1 MLHILLTIIKIPFIL
16 LAVVLLLL
24 LLIMLLVSFVPLRY
38 RAAVKKGEGLYASGT
53 VTWLLHF
60 ISVRFEYA
68 DKQTGLQVKLAGFP
82 LIGGKAKKKRQKKL
96 PEEEEAVQD
105 AEFPETDS
113 ETAQEPEIVK
123 ELEEVSEEPDVSEDE
138 DEASEEP
145 DVSEDGEEASE
156 EPDVSENGEEASEE
170 PDVSENG
177 EEVSE
182 GLDVSEDEEEASEEP
197 DVLED
202 EEEASE
208 DGDVTPTEPE
218 VSENIFTP
226 AEDGS
231 GSAAQDAHPRRET
244 DDTENRSG
252 RSGNIFGKI
261 ISKLKDVIQ
270 KIRDIFSN
278 ISRTAAD
285 IKSKLDYYRRLWYD
299 EHTQSAWRHLKK
311 EVCCLLRHYRPR
323 KANGHLRF
331 GFEDPALTGELLGV
345 LCILQALSG
354 NNLIAEADFEQK
366 VFEGDF
372 TLKGHIRVCHFLRA
386 ALALVFDKHCRIT
399 FKRIRKLL

>member
-82 LIGGKAKKKRQKKL
+82 LIGGKTKKKRQKKL

-123 ELEEVSEEPDVSEDE
+123 GLEEVSEEPE
-138 DEASEEP
+138 
-145 DVSEDGEEASE
+145 
-156 EPDVSENGEEASEE
+156 
-170 PDVSENG
+170 
-177 EEVSE
+177 
-182 GLDVSEDEEEASEEP
+182 
-197 DVLED
+197 VLED

-208 DGDVTPTEPE
+208 ELDVSEDMENADVTLTEQEMPG
-218 VSENIFTP
+218 NIATP

-231 GSAAQDAHPRRET
+231 GSAAQDAHCRMET

-323 KANGHLRF
+323 KANGQLRF

>member
-82 LIGGKAKKKRQKKL
+82 LIGGKTKKKRQKKL

-123 ELEEVSEEPDVSEDE
+123 ELEEVSEEPE
-138 DEASEEP
+138 
-145 DVSEDGEEASE
+145 
-156 EPDVSENGEEASEE
+156 
-170 PDVSENG
+170 
-177 EEVSE
+177 
-182 GLDVSEDEEEASEEP
+182 
-197 DVLED
+197 VLED

-226 AEDGS
+226 EEDGS
-231 GSAAQDAHPRRET
+231 GSAAQDAHSRRET

>member
-82 LIGGKAKKKRQKKL
+82 LIGGKTKKKRQKKL

-113 ETAQEPEIVK
+113 ETAQEPEIVQ
-123 ELEEVSEEPDVSEDE
+123 ELEEVSEEPE
-138 DEASEEP
+138 
-145 DVSEDGEEASE
+145 
-156 EPDVSENGEEASEE
+156 
-170 PDVSENG
+170 
-177 EEVSE
+177 
-182 GLDVSEDEEEASEEP
+182 
-197 DVLED
+197 VLED

-226 AEDGS
+226 EEDGS
-231 GSAAQDAHPRRET
+231 GSAAQDAHSRRET

-323 KANGHLRF
+323 KATGHLRF

>member
-16 LAVVLLLL
+16 LAVVLLLR

-82 LIGGKAKKKRQKKL
+82 LIGGKTKKKRQKKL

-123 ELEEVSEEPDVSEDE
+123 ELEEVSEEPE
-138 DEASEEP
+138 
-145 DVSEDGEEASE
+145 
-156 EPDVSENGEEASEE
+156 
-170 PDVSENG
+170 
-177 EEVSE
+177 
-182 GLDVSEDEEEASEEP
+182 
-197 DVLED
+197 VLED

-226 AEDGS
+226 EEDGS
-231 GSAAQDAHPRRET
+231 GSAAQDAHSRRET